1 MRVSEF
7 IDYINREIIPT
18 PEELSFRFS
27 HIKID
32 DELKKIRADYR
43 KNLKKTEK
51 ELSLFD
57 AI

>member
-7 IDYINREIIPT
+7 IEYINRKTIPA
-18 PEELSFRFS
+18 PEEISFKYS

-43 KNLKKTEK
+43 KNLKKIKK

-57 AI
+57 AM